1 LEKSRKKFIK
11 LPTLGGGQEFLKNFL
26 SENLTYPSEAL
37 KNSIEGDVIVEYR
50 VNSLG
55 DVTEAHVVHG
65 IGYGCDE
72 EALRLVRLLKH
83 QEVKNKGVKVTTNNK
98 IKIPFRIKNKPRA
111 KGIKMTYVAGKVRT
125 QKPSP
130 KNETSPKK
138 TYTYTIHLGKT

>member
-1 LEKSRKKFIK
+1 MEKSRKKFIK
-11 LPTLGGGQEFLKNFL
+11 LPTLGGGREFLKRFL
-26 SENLTYPSEAL
+26 SDNLIYPAEAMN
-37 KNSIEGDVIVEYR
+37 NSIEGDVIVEYR
-50 VNSLG
+50 VNNLG

-72 EALRLVRLLKH
+72 EALRLVRLLKY

-111 KGIKMTYVAGKVRT
+111 KGIKMTYVAGKDRT

-130 KNETSPKK
+130 ENEASAKK
-138 TYTYTIHLGKT
+138 TYTYTIHFGNT